1 MNDFLKGYSLREAL
15 ALQPR
20 ELIALVGAG
29 GKTTLMFRLAKEFLL
44 HAQKVITTTT
54 TKIFEPSQEETP
66 WLLVE
71 REEKRIKRQLAP
83 LLEKYHHLTLA
94 AERVGSG
101 KLAGFPPDVID
112 RLWQDHEIDGVI
124 VEADGAK
131 RRPLKAPR
139 EGEPVIPSR
148 STLIIGLLGLDGL
161 DKELNEEN
169 AFQVDRLSRLTGT
182 PRGERISEET
192 FIHLALHPE
201 GLFKGSPS
209 EARRVV
215 LLNQVDLLKEKERAI
230 RLGQRI
236 LEEGSPKIERILLG
250 QLQKEPPV
258 LEVIGG

>member
-71 REEKRIKRQLAP
+71 REEKRIKRQLVP